1 MDSDQRISEDLK
13 RIGIKTN
20 KREQQ
25 LILNCLTEKK
35 GCVAVL
41 PTGFGKSL
49 SFTSEESLGRR
60 QVLGESYCVVSPCVV
75 NAGQGQQTKF
85 SWIGYSSF
93 QIFV

>member
-20 KREQQ
+20 
-25 LILNCLTEKK
+25 CLTEKK

-41 PTGFGKSL
+41 PTGLGKSI

-60 QVLGESYCVVSPCVV
+60 QVLGESYCVVSPCS
-75 NAGQGQQTKF
+75 GQGQQTKL

-93 QIFV
+93 QICV

>member
-49 SFTSEESLGRR
+49 I
-60 QVLGESYCVVSPCVV
+60 Y
-75 NAGQGQQTKF
+75 
-85 SWIGYSSF
+85 
-93 QIFV
+93 